1 MRTINKKEIGE
12 KLILLLNEENP
23 IDEDIKILDENGT
36 ILAAIISNEAYR
48 FFLRKVEEEEDKIDN
63 KTVEEFHKSGEM
75 DNEKWFIWR
84 YERCSRN

>member
-75 DNEKWFIWR
+75 DNEK
-84 YERCSRN
+84 